1 MRNKVNFKENK
12 KNPKKTKDAG
22 VGGPPT
28 PGWWTTDQTLVDLD
42 MVGGPPTS
50 GWWTT
55 DQALVDLD
63 MVGGPPTPGWWTTDH
78 PPTSTAPKC
87 AKFSEIAKFSEKLD
101 FFDNKCPI
109 KPQNHKNS
117 INYLQKS

>member
-28 PGWWTTDQTLVDLD
+28 PGWWTTDHPQTI
-42 MVGGPPTS
+42 
-50 GWWTT
+50 
-55 DQALVDLD
+55 
-63 MVGGPPTPGWWTTDH
+63 
-78 PPTSTAPKC
+78 TAPKC
-87 AKFSEIAKFSEKLD
+87 AKFSENLE

-109 KPQNHKNS
+109 KPQNHKKAKKYFKNHKP
-117 INYLQKS
+117 NQLRP

>member
-42 MVGGPPTS
+42 MVGGPPT
-50 GWWTT
+50 
-55 DQALVDLD
+55 
-63 MVGGPPTPGWWTTDH
+63 PCWWTTDH
-78 PPTSTAPKC
+78 PPTITAPKC
-87 AKFSEIAKFSEKLD
+87 AKFQEIAKFSEKLD

-109 KPQNHKNS
+109 KPQNHKKAKKYFKNHKP
-117 INYLQKS
+117 NQLRP